1 MRKRTL
7 TMLLAFVLMPVFA
20 FACAGG
26 DTESA
31 DDADAAD
38 GEAMEADGEAME
50 ADGDAIEADG
60 DAMEA
65 EGDAMEEGGEPDH
78 GEEGHEMEGDEMP
91 DTAAAPDTSGTR

>member
-38 GEAMEADGEAME
+38 GEAMEADGDAME
-50 ADGDAIEADG
+50 AEG

-65 EGDAMEEGGEPDH
+65 EGDAMEEGGEPGH